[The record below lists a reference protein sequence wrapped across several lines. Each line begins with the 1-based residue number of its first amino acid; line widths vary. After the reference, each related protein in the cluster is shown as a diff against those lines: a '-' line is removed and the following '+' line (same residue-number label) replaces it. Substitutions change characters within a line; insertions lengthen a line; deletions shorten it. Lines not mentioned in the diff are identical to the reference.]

1 MTAIDGTIL
10 PPIRFRAGIS
20 YGRAIVGNIGSEDR
34 VSYTAMGDTVN
45 LASRLEAINKYYGT
59 YLCIADTAYE

>member
-1 MTAIDGTIL
+1 MT
-10 PPIRFRAGIS
+10 
-20 YGRAIVGNIGSEDR
+20 SEDR